1 MRHIHSGFLKL
12 TVAASMLLW
21 ASIIVTPATAAPVS
35 FNFNGTVLTSLGSE
49 GPALYTALG
58 SPAVLSGSFTF
69 DSASVGPANGSYF
82 NKITAVTV
90 NIGSFTTTLAPPTG
104 SAFNL
109 INIADTTTSFDS
121 YHMQAPI
128 DNVSTVGAFTPFDI
142 QIDFIHGPGL
152 FTGNNN
158 LPSLGSLFNA
168 SIHVTFAKNGQ
179 FPQILGSVDSM
190 TAVPL
195 PPAVILFG
203 AGLVALIG
211 LGARNW
217 QRAQS

>member
-1 MRHIHSGFLKL
+1 
-12 TVAASMLLW
+12 
-21 ASIIVTPATAAPVS
+21 
-35 FNFNGTVLTSLGSE
+35 
-49 GPALYTALG
+49 
-58 SPAVLSGSFTF
+58 
-69 DSASVGPANGSYF
+69 
-82 NKITAVTV
+82 
-90 NIGSFTTTLAPPTG
+90 
-104 SAFNL
+104 
-109 INIADTTTSFDS
+109 
-121 YHMQAPI
+121 MQAPI
-128 DNVSTVGAFTPFDI
+128 DDGSMVGAFTPFDI

-158 LPSLGSLFNA
+158 LPSLGSMFNA

-195 PPAVILFG
+195 PPAIILFG

-217 QRAQS
+217 QRERA